1 MKYAALTR
9 TMTGVRSVINLF
21 RIAIIAIGVALIVA
35 LIGILVV
42 RMVTGPALAQ
52 SPDVRAARQREL
64 NEILTSPLTRKYVKA
79 LRRSCA
85 SGNAP
90 QALGRQRSAGISETP
105 DPADAC
111 VTALTRLG
119 REGLLGF
126 VRDPQHTGTT
136 PALSFDSGFVSA
148 YLKREALSPQLPTMA
163 VLKPIAERCLAQS
176 ETNIALCNA
185 AGYGF
190 GARAVHGET
199 VRIP

>member
-1 MKYAALTR
+1 MRQAALTR
-9 TMTGVRSVINLF
+9 TMAVARSAINLF
-21 RIAIIAIGVALIVA
+21 RIAIIAIGVALIIA

-52 SPDVRAARQREL
+52 SSDVRAARQREL
-64 NEILTSPLTRKYVKA
+64 NEMLTPRMPRKYVEV
-79 LRRSCA
+79 LRNSCA

-90 QALGRQRSAGISETP
+90 QALGRERTAGISATP

-119 REGLLGF
+119 RDGVLGF
-126 VRDPQHTGTT
+126 VRDPRHTGTT
-136 PALSFDSGFVSA
+136 PALAFDNGFVSA
-148 YLKREALSPQLPTMA
+148 YLKREAISPQLPTMT
-163 VLKPIAERCLAQS
+163 VLKPIAERCLAQA
-176 ETNIALCNA
+176 ETNIELCNA

-190 GARAVHGET
+190 GARAVHGQT